1 MLLPESSPNSYSR
14 YFPDLS
20 VTVYVEQHS
29 GRDVII
35 NAPQPASVIAHVIH
49 DAEAVKLFRIKVQDS
64 YYCEAELVHAPEHET
79 AIYRSVGKNDWC
91 LQFVFM
97 KYNENEVNLA
107 VLITCLE
114 YFSILEK
121 IEGVYM
127 NACQDEALDGLLE
140 KAGFRYSPQTKEISN
155 KQMLYYIR
163 LNEQVK

>member
-1 MLLPESSPNSYSR
+1 MPLTDPSPNSYSR
-14 YFPDLS
+14 HFPDQSIL
-20 VTVYVEQHS
+20 VYVEQHS
-29 GRDVII
+29 GRDIII

-49 DAEAVKLFRIKVQDS
+49 DAGAVKLFRIKVQDS

-79 AIYRSVGKNDWC
+79 AIYSSVGKNDWC

-97 KYNENEVNLA
+97 KYNEDEVNLA

-114 YFSILEK
+114 YFSILEEV
-121 IEGVYM
+121 EGVYM
-127 NACQDEALDGLLE
+127 NACQDEALNGLLE
-140 KAGFRYSPQTKEISN
+140 KAGFRYSAQTKEVSN